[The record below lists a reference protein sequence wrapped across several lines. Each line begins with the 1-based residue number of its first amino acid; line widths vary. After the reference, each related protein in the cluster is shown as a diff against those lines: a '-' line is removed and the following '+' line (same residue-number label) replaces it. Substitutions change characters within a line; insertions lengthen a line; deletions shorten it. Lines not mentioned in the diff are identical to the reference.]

1 MKNEIQG
8 KIVTDICSL
17 QTEAV
22 TLKQKG
28 EDHEKSLNFVSS
40 KFDEMKK
47 EIENLSSM
55 NKNLQNNI
63 AALANQIDSNEQHN
77 RNECLLMHGVPEG
90 SKELP
95 HDSKNIF
102 VQNINEHLG
111 LDVVIEPNMIRRA
124 HRVGKKRNDNKPR
137 PIIARLWS
145 SELRN
150 KIYTLTKSN

>member
-1 MKNEIQG
+1 VKKEIQG
-8 KIVTDICSL
+8 KIVNDICSL

-40 KFDEMKK
+40 KFDEMRK
-47 EIENLSSM
+47 EIEDLSSM

-63 AALANQIDSNEQHN
+63 AALTNQIDSNEQHN

-90 SKELP
+90 TKELQKKK
-95 HDSKNIF
+95 KNLF
-102 VQNINEHLG
+102 VQNINEHLA

-124 HRVGKKRNDNKPR
+124 HR
-137 PIIARLWS
+137 
-145 SELRN
+145 LR
-150 KIYTLTKSN
+150 K